1 MHEKFINEVKNDEKN
16 INEQIFKGWFFNYT
30 QLFLAKELCNSNQIV
45 NDKIVKDI
53 NDSLIELKKDINTKK
68 FIKMKVQIK

>member
-1 MHEKFINEVKNDEKN
+1 MSK
-16 INEQIFKGWFFNYT
+16 YT
-30 QLFLAKELCNSNQIV
+30 QLFLAKELCNSNQSV